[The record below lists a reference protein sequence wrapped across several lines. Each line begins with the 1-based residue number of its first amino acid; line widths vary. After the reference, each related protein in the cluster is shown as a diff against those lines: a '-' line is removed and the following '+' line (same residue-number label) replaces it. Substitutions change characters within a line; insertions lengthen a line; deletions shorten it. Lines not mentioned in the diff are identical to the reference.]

1 MRVSRSM
8 LMLRQACFE
17 TGSIKAGAW
26 LRGHFSSF
34 CCQSQ
39 QGELFRFF
47 NLNCRV
53 VHCLQSSFPP
63 LLMNFLNW
71 VEADGCKAG
80 WREEQRKHDR
90 SKWNGCHHVIFLLEL
105 LGYEFWAFSQCRK
118 TTVFFFPLAYGIGQL
133 MPKCLVW
140 LWISMLAPV
149 QQLVCTLLLLSFNK
163 VLSGPVR
170 VLATAW
176 AKQ

>member
-63 LLMNFLNW
+63 LLMNFLSW
-71 VEADGCKAG
+71 VEADACKAG
-80 WREEQRKHDR
+80 WREDQLIKGKHDR
-90 SKWNGCHHVIFLLEL
+90 STWNGCHHVIFLLEL
-105 LGYEFWAFSQCRK
+105 LGYEFLGFFPSVAK
-118 TTVFFFPLAYGIGQL
+118 PLFFFSPGIWDWAAHAKMFSL
-133 MPKCLVW
+133 IMNFYV
-140 LWISMLAPV
+140 
-149 QQLVCTLLLLSFNK
+149 
-163 VLSGPVR
+163 GPSPAIGLYFIAVII
-170 VLATAW
+170 
-176 AKQ
+176 Q

>member
-1 MRVSRSM
+1 MGNVFSTEWAKVYSLGSGPMRVSRSM

-63 LLMNFLNW
+63 LLMNFLN
-71 VEADGCKAG
+71 
-80 WREEQRKHDR
+80 
-90 SKWNGCHHVIFLLEL
+90 
-105 LGYEFWAFSQCRK
+105 
-118 TTVFFFPLAYGIGQL
+118 
-133 MPKCLVW
+133 
-140 LWISMLAPV
+140 
-149 QQLVCTLLLLSFNK
+149 
-163 VLSGPVR
+163 
-170 VLATAW
+170 
-176 AKQ
+176 